1 MPGLRP
7 VCLVVGALHLPYSGS
22 AYYRL
27 ALAIICMQLA
37 VVPATKMSW
46 QCRQRKQSAQDRCSN
61 LSLSSRVFN
70 IVCSCFGSLSRI
82 YTSSLLVLQG
92 AIKQLL
98 KALYHLTKKSVP
110 NGSRFKLWCDWL
122 DETSGHVM
130 RSALLSRSPLI
141 AWGGHKTAWARLF
154 DSLTF
159 PRECTFTR
167 VKDMQL
173 ADANSFQAT
182 IQTDEETKLKLLYNK
197 FAASCDPN
205 RYTLLVWMFPC

>member
-7 VCLVVGALHLPYSGS
+7 VCIVVGALHLPYSGS
-22 AYYRL
+22 AYYTCLGNHLHAACCGASNKNVL
-27 ALAIICMQLA
+27 AMPSEKTVC
-37 VVPATKMSW
+37 T
-46 QCRQRKQSAQDRCSN
+46 RCSN

-70 IVCSCFGSLSRI
+70 IVCFCFGSLSRI

-130 RSALLSRSPLI
+130 RSALLSRDPVVR
-141 AWGGHKTAWARLF
+141 GGHKTA
-154 DSLTF
+154 
-159 PRECTFTR
+159 
-167 VKDMQL
+167 
-173 ADANSFQAT
+173 
-182 IQTDEETKLKLLYNK
+182 
-197 FAASCDPN
+197 
-205 RYTLLVWMFPC
+205 